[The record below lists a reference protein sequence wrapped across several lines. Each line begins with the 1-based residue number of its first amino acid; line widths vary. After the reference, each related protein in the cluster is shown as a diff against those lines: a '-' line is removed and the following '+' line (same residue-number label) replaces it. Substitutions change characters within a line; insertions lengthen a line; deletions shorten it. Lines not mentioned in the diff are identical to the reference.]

1 MHEKLSEKLLK
12 DFHGNA
18 PTVNNTLKGTLPSLT
33 NKAKIFVGERLK
45 DGEYFRFGINGG
57 GCSGFQYVM
66 TNDAKITEDDVL
78 FSESPRAVVDKESL
92 NYVWGSTIDLSGDK
106 FSASLTVNNP
116 CAKMSCGCG
125 TSFNFDP
132 EYLEK
137 MNEPPKEVDGP
148 SGLEPTRYGD
158 WERKGIAYD
167 F

>member
-1 MHEKLSEKLLK
+1 MPYLH
-12 DFHGNA
+12 
-18 PTVNNTLKGTLPSLT
+18 
-33 NKAKIFVGERLK
+33 
-45 DGEYFRFGINGG
+45 
-57 GCSGFQYVM
+57 
-66 TNDAKITEDDVL
+66 
-78 FSESPRAVVDKESL
+78 
-92 NYVWGSTIDLSGDK
+92 GSTIDLEDSGFNKMLKVD
-106 FSASLTVNNP
+106 NP
-116 CAKMSCGCG
+116 AAKMSCGCG